1 MILMNGA
8 TVFGLDGVEFEVG
21 DYLGSGSFGTVHA
34 AKERAGVQTL
44 AVKYLT
50 TPFADQAALST
61 FINEGNLAVGIRH
74 PNVIEYVY
82 FHDGT
87 KHKDL
92 PPYILMELADGG
104 TLRDELERAT
114 ASIKQ
119 FSHDEL
125 LGMFRQMVAGM
136 KAISAK
142 LVHRDIKPENILI
155 SGGVLKI
162 SDFGLS
168 KVVEEATR
176 MTTFKGGGTFPYMAP
191 EAWRLE
197 KNTPQ
202 LDIYAMG
209 VVFYE
214 LATLRLPL
222 QPKTP
227 SPQGWMDAHT
237 FEAVPSPSKCN
248 PALSPKVAQ
257 VIVRMIEK
265 SPAKRFGSW
274 EEIEKLLEIAGAP
287 EGATKNPAVAAMI
300 KKRLEADTAAQAARS
315 EADQKAKERQDFCK
329 LVLSQFDQTVL
340 PPLESLIDDFN
351 AEYAGEKASFS
362 QSGGTLGE
370 KMARATLTKTGA
382 QIHFPGGSRIQLS
395 FCVCLEEDFLRD
407 VTIDDFGRRST
418 RRRVM
423 LPRLKDQ
430 RVLGWGLLKASDGRG
445 FNIVLLEEPGDLYGR
460 FVFFVNKMGFPSRA
474 TQRPEPF
481 PYEFEELEEEIRL
494 IGAMHIYSTKVQ
506 DFDEAFLTTFVSEYA

>member
-8 TVFGLDGVEFEVG
+8 TVFGPDEAEFEIG
-21 DYLGSGSFGTVHA
+21 HYLGSGSFGTVHA

-114 ASIKQ
+114 ASKKQ

-142 LVHRDIKPENILI
+142 LVHRDIKPENILT

-197 KNTPQ
+197 KNTSQ

-227 SPQGWMDAHT
+227 NPQGWMDAHT
-237 FEAVPSPSKCN
+237 YEAAPSPSKFN
-248 PALSPKVAQ
+248 PTLSPKVSQ
-257 VIVRMIEK
+257 IIVRMIEK
-265 SPAKRFGSW
+265 SPSKRFGNW
-274 EEIEKLLEIAGAP
+274 DEIEKLLDVAGAP
-287 EGATKNPAVAAMI
+287 ESAAKSPAVAAMI
-300 KKRLEADTAAQAARS
+300 KRRLEADTAAQAARS
-315 EADQKAKERQDFCK
+315 EADRKAKERQDFCK
-329 LVLSQFDQTVL
+329 LVLSQFEQTIL
-340 PPLESLIDDFN
+340 PPLESLIDAFN
-351 AEYAGEKASFS
+351 AGYAGEKASFS
-362 QSGGTLGE
+362 RRGATLGE
-370 KMARATLTKTGA
+370 MARGTPTETGA
-382 QIHFPGGSRIQLS
+382 QIHFPGGSSVQLS
-395 FCVCLEEDFLRD
+395 FRVCLEEDFVRD
-407 VTIDDFGRRST
+407 VTIDDFGRRFT
-418 RRRVM
+418 RQRVV
-423 LPRLKDQ
+423 LPRFKDQ
-430 RVLGWGLLKASDGRG
+430 RVLGWGLVKGSDARG
-445 FNIVLLEEPGDLYGR
+445 FNVILLEQPGDLYGR
-460 FVFFVNKMGFPSRA
+460 FVFFVNKMGFPSRVE
-474 TQRPEPF
+474 QRLEPF
-481 PYEFEELEEEIRL
+481 PYEFEELEREIRL
-494 IGAMHIYSTKVQ
+494 IGAVHIYSTNVQ
-506 DFDEAFLTTFVSEYA
+506 DFDELFLTNFISEYA